1 MSEFQTEI
9 RTADSLRRCYWC
21 AVERRFLQAG
31 ANPAQQLSLQL
42 VAAERFM
49 EVTTWVEALGEKGRL
64 GRFSEHAGR
73 NVR

>member
-1 MSEFQTEI
+1 MP
-9 RTADSLRRCYWC
+9 YWC

-73 NVR
+73 NVQ

>member
-1 MSEFQTEI
+1 M
-9 RTADSLRRCYWC
+9 
-21 AVERRFLQAG
+21 ERRFLQAG

-64 GRFSEHAGR
+64 GPFNLPYVISGLL
-73 NVR
+73 